1 MDSDILAEFPN
12 ISAGIAAVVLPLSLP
27 LQMSLLERQNA
38 DLVRQLAENQQ
49 MVEEAAVILK
59 DHEDRRLAEDVA
71 QQAAVKESV
80 AKKKKVDG
88 AARQLASD
96 PAWKHAPADQARLHR
111 QLANLTKCDGTMFTI
126 HKGFSDK
133 VALTIAEGLNNP
145 KNNASDID
153 PVVSKRGWSRNP
165 YAEPSLGVDGQ
176 QLLEIGIVHEFCLF
190 S

>member
-1 MDSDILAEFPN
+1 
-12 ISAGIAAVVLPLSLP
+12 
-27 LQMSLLERQNA
+27 
-38 DLVRQLAENQQ
+38 
-49 MVEEAAVILK
+49 
-59 DHEDRRLAEDVA
+59 
-71 QQAAVKESV
+71 
-80 AKKKKVDG
+80 
-88 AARQLASD
+88 
-96 PAWKHAPADQARLHR
+96 
-111 QLANLTKCDGTMFTI
+111 MFTI

-165 YAEPSLGVDGQ
+165 YEEPSLGGDGQ

>member
-38 DLVRQLAENQQ
+38 DLVRQLAENQR
-49 MVEEAAVILK
+49 MVEEAAEILK

-80 AKKKKVDG
+80 AKKKKVD
-88 AARQLASD
+88 AAAKQLASD

-111 QLANLTKCDGTMFTI
+111 QLDLTKCDGTMFTI
-126 HKGFSDK
+126 HKGFSK
-133 VALTIAEGLNNP
+133 EVALAIAEGLNDP

-165 YAEPSLGVDGQ
+165 YEEPSLGVDGQ